1 MRYNRK
7 RTIAA
12 LAGILVAAIGLSL
25 WFAPGIIAQK
35 RENDSIREQLP
46 DLPDTNGWPEAFGQA
61 LREAKAAVT
70 WRKCKVEGLSEL
82 AMLFHANA
90 FLQQAETCYAI
101 LSAGDPREARWA
113 YYRSDILLKRGD
125 LTSAEN
131 LLKKV
136 VSLKPSYLPAQ
147 LKLGDI
153 LFKLGKPESA
163 QEVYLRC
170 LQMEAENPYA
180 LLGQAREE
188 MRQGKDQET
197 LARLLRL
204 VEKNPEFAAAHML
217 MAQLLERNG
226 EKRKA
231 RLARAQGQHLG
242 RYRDPPD
249 PWMDAVATRSYDLY
263 GLTVLA
269 DVNVATRQFEKALD
283 ILDRA
288 EKISP
293 GSAKV
298 HLIRGF
304 AYSEMG
310 RKKDSIQSY
319 KKALRFGGDT
329 TLIYGQLAQLY
340 RELDEYPQAIAMVRN
355 GLEKDASS
363 PELLSILGEFLI
375 ERGEREKAERH
386 LRKALFEDPASLPA
400 LLNLARALWEQG
412 RESEAMDY
420 FEEVRRLAP
429 LNFRSRAFLAQ
440 YYLGKG
446 EPERAETPLR
456 EAMDLEPENA
466 ELRQMLQV
474 CLLES
479 GNRKA
484 EERDYAGAVAYYKEA
499 LAGNPG
505 AVELYRNLG
514 VAYAEMED
522 YESAAESLK
531 SYTEERPEDVNAWL
545 MLGDIAWEEGEHARA
560 RDYWRKV
567 IIVARRLN
575 NSDRIIEAAEGR
587 LRRMEPE

>member
-1 MRYNRK
+1 MSMVTAFEQISNSLD
-7 RTIAA
+7 IQ
-12 LAGILVAAIGLSL
+12 LSL
-25 WFAPGIIAQK
+25 GVEEQRRVALKLLEGMHAAPAG
-35 RENDSIREQLP
+35 LG
-46 DLPDTNGWPEAFGQA
+46 LA
-61 LREAKAAVT
+61 LRLGKLRLGRDVIVRE
-70 WRKCKVEGLSEL
+70 
-82 AMLFHANA
+82 
-90 FLQQAETCYAI
+90 I
-101 LSAGDPREARWA
+101 LEARNPPERA
-113 YYRSDILLKRGD
+113 SGNEAHARIGVHERFCQEGRH
-125 LTSAEN
+125 
-131 LLKKV
+131 
-136 VSLKPSYLPAQ
+136 PSGSRRLHCWGPAHV
-147 LKLGDI
+147 
-153 LFKLGKPESA
+153 P
-163 QEVYLRC
+163 
-170 LQMEAENPYA
+170 
-180 LLGQAREE
+180 GQ
-188 MRQGKDQET
+188 
-197 LARLLRL
+197 
-204 VEKNPEFAAAHML
+204 
-217 MAQLLERNG
+217 
-226 EKRKA
+226 
-231 RLARAQGQHLG
+231 
-242 RYRDPPD
+242 
-249 PWMDAVATRSYDLY
+249 
-263 GLTVLA
+263 
-269 DVNVATRQFEKALD
+269 
-283 ILDRA
+283 DRA

-310 RKKDSIQSY
+310 HKNDSIQSY

-484 EERDYAGAVAYYKEA
+484 EEGDYAGAVAYYKEA